1 MRFSSWQL
9 AKFMVWMEHKL
20 TAAVSEAMLCDFFFW
35 FQNRSGYRF
44 FLSASLLAYTI
55 CLIYDFC
62 RLKCPNAK
70 TPSAKACH
78 GRLGAF
84 FAESAGLPAGRLVW
98 YDVHI
103 AKIRAGR
110 RRL

>member
-20 TAAVSEAMLCDFFFW
+20 TTAVSIVLLCDFLFW
-35 FQNRSGYRF
+35 LQNRSSYRF
-44 FLSASLLAYTI
+44 FLSVSLWAYTL

-84 FAESAGLPAGRLVW
+84 FRG
-98 YDVHI
+98 I
-103 AKIRAGR
+103 
-110 RRL
+110 RRLAGGALGVV

>member
-9 AKFMVWMEHKL
+9 AKFMVWLECQL
-20 TAAVSEAMLCDFFFW
+20 TTAVSIVLLCDFLFW
-35 FQNRSGYRF
+35 LQNRSSYRF
-44 FLSASLLAYTI
+44 FLSVSLWAYTL